1 MREAGIV
8 VVSCIALLAL
18 RMRVSMSAIGSVC
31 IRSPTGLGHARD
43 LALVREVAQADPA
56 EAELFVDGARPAAA
70 VAARVL
76 PHLETRLALGLRH
89 QRLLSHSRALLPSLG
104 TEGRDPSAGHSP
116 RRRSG
121 PWS

>member
-1 MREAGIV
+1 MREVGIV

-31 IRSPTGLGHARD
+31 ISLPARFGHAGD

-56 EAELFVDGARPAAA
+56 EAELLVDGARPAAA

-76 PHLETRLALGLRH
+76 PHLEARLALGLSH
-89 QRLLSHSRALLPSLG
+89 QGLLSHATRPSYL
-104 TEGRDPSAGHSP
+104 
-116 RRRSG
+116 
-121 PWS
+121 